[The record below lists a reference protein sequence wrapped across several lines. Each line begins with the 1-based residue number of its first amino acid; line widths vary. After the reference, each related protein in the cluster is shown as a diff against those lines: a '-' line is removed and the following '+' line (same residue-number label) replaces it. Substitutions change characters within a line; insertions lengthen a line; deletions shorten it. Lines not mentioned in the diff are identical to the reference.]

1 MHDVLPLTYMP
12 MHTDTAMLLG
22 GGNTFT
28 GYEGAKFT
36 SSPWLPLPHLHG
48 DLGFLTGRP
57 RAANARQSS
66 GC

>member
-36 SSPWLPLPHLHG
+36 SSPWLPLPHLH
-48 DLGFLTGRP
+48 LP
-57 RAANARQSS
+57 NH
-66 GC
+66 